1 MYPDTYEEMSQKSKK
16 GVQDI
21 LNKVGWLDALMNTD
35 AFCTADPDPAL
46 LLGDLCAVQ
55 ALRALECSP
64 GSWAVR
70 LHVLWGSKWI
80 GNSSRHWEDPTP
92 FVPG

>member
-1 MYPDTYEEMSQKSKK
+1 MYSDAYEEMSQKSKK

-35 AFCTADPDPAL
+35 AVCAADPDPAL
-46 LLGDLCAVQ
+46 LLGNLWSVQ

-70 LHVLWGSKWI
+70 PPVVWGSSSNPVLTLI
-80 GNSSRHWEDPTP
+80 GNSSKH
-92 FVPG
+92 